1 LIQAG
6 HDVGEGKQGSLAAAT
21 LIEDVGNQSENVP
34 AGNDSEKSG
43 KSRQLM
49 KAIQLEYKQ

>member
-1 LIQAG
+1 
-6 HDVGEGKQGSLAAAT
+6 